1 VVNGSSQALRAV
13 VLPFVF
19 RRYLD
24 YNVFESLRTLHQQIR
39 DHAAKRSAGHPE
51 RANDVKLSR
60 GGIREIEFTVQLL
73 QVVRGGQFPELRTR
87 PTLDALQR
95 VAKAGLMPQATADAL
110 GAAYVFLRQVEHRIQ
125 YLDDQQT
132 HVLPTRDDDLAWI
145 AQTLGHANTCEFLS
159 ALDGHREVVA
169 QEFDTLLGGDRDC
182 KTCNGKNGKNG
193 NGREHAEL
201 DAVLTDFKGPVRER
215 LALWGDS
222 PRVLALRDDARGRLM
237 RLLQRTAQWLTEGRI
252 SEVAVLRMAD
262 WIEPLLRRESYLA
275 LMLERPSVY
284 ERLLRLLGAA
294 KWPARYLLQH
304 PGVIDELAGGNL
316 FDTRFDAAEFE
327 AELQARRVALQ
338 RTGEDDEESLM
349 NLLRRAHHA
358 EQFRTLA
365 RDVEGVLT
373 VEQVADDLSALADA
387 VLRVTARWCWDRLKN
402 RHREQPAIAI
412 IGYGKL
418 GGKELG
424 YGSDLDIVFV
434 YDDEDERAQ
443 EIYAAY
449 VRKMINWMTVKTA
462 EGDIYE
468 IDTALRPNGNSGL
481 LVTRF
486 EAYADYQQQR
496 GSNTAWTWEHQAM
509 TRARF
514 VMGWPSLAPR
524 FDAVRHAVI
533 SAPRDA
539 GSLKAEIVA
548 MRERVRQGHPV
559 KPDHFDV
566 KHSPGGMVDAEFAVQ
581 YLVLLHTAA
590 HPELADNVG
599 NIALLIRAEV
609 AGLLPMGQGQAAA
622 NAYREMRRLQHRA
635 RLNEEPTQVDPAT
648 LTAEREALLAVWR
661 SVMG

>member
-1 VVNGSSQALRAV
+1 
-13 VLPFVF
+13 
-19 RRYLD
+19 
-24 YNVFESLRTLHQQIR
+24 
-39 DHAAKRSAGHPE
+39 
-51 RANDVKLSR
+51 
-60 GGIREIEFTVQLL
+60 
-73 QVVRGGQFPELRTR
+73 
-87 PTLDALQR
+87 
-95 VAKAGLMPQATADAL
+95 
-110 GAAYVFLRQVEHRIQ
+110 
-125 YLDDQQT
+125 
-132 HVLPTRDDDLAWI
+132 
-145 AQTLGHANTCEFLS
+145 
-159 ALDGHREVVA
+159 VA

-193 NGREHAEL
+193 TGREHAEL
-201 DAVLTDFKGPVRER
+201 ESVLIDFKGPVRER
-215 LALWGDS
+215 LAQWVDS
-222 PRVLALRDDARGRLM
+222 PRVLALREDARGRLT
-237 RLLQRTAQWLTEGRI
+237 RLLQRTAQWLGEGRI

-338 RTGEDDEESLM
+338 RTGEDDDESLM

-387 VLRVTARWCWDRLKN
+387 VLRVTARWCWGRLKN
-402 RHREQPAIAI
+402 RHREEPAIAI

-539 GSLKAEIVA
+539 VSLKAEIVA
-548 MRERVRQGHPV
+548 MRERVRQGHLV
-559 KPDHFDV
+559 KADHFDV

-581 YLVLLHTAA
+581 YLVLLHTAK

-609 AGLLPMGQGQAAA
+609 AGLLPIGQGQAAA

-635 RLNEEPTQVDPAT
+635 RLNEEPTQVDPAS
-648 LTAEREALLAVWR
+648 LTVEREALLAVWR
-661 SVMG
+661 HVMG

>member
-1 VVNGSSQALRAV
+1 
-13 VLPFVF
+13 
-19 RRYLD
+19 
-24 YNVFESLRTLHQQIR
+24 
-39 DHAAKRSAGHPE
+39 
-51 RANDVKLSR
+51 
-60 GGIREIEFTVQLL
+60 
-73 QVVRGGQFPELRTR
+73 
-87 PTLDALQR
+87 
-95 VAKAGLMPQATADAL
+95 
-110 GAAYVFLRQVEHRIQ
+110 
-125 YLDDQQT
+125 
-132 HVLPTRDDDLAWI
+132 
-145 AQTLGHANTCEFLS
+145 
-159 ALDGHREVVA
+159 
-169 QEFDTLLGGDRDC
+169 
-182 KTCNGKNGKNG
+182 
-193 NGREHAEL
+193 
-201 DAVLTDFKGPVRER
+201 
-215 LALWGDS
+215 
-222 PRVLALRDDARGRLM
+222 
-237 RLLQRTAQWLTEGRI
+237 
-252 SEVAVLRMAD
+252 
-262 WIEPLLRRESYLA
+262 
-275 LMLERPSVY
+275 
-284 ERLLRLLGAA
+284 
-294 KWPARYLLQH
+294 
-304 PGVIDELAGGNL
+304 
-316 FDTRFDAAEFE
+316 
-327 AELQARRVALQ
+327 
-338 RTGEDDEESLM
+338 
-349 NLLRRAHHA
+349 
-358 EQFRTLA
+358 
-365 RDVEGVLT
+365 VEGVLT

-387 VLRVTARWCWDRLKN
+387 VLRVTAHWCWDRLKT
-402 RHREQPAIAI
+402 RHREDPAIAI

-443 EIYAAY
+443 EVYAAY

-524 FDAVRHAVI
+524 FDDVRHAVI

-539 GSLKAEIVA
+539 DSLKAEIVA

-599 NIALLIRAEV
+599 NIALLQRAEK
-609 AGLLPMGQGQAAA
+609 AGLLPAKVGEAAA

-661 SVMG
+661 CVMG

>member
-1 VVNGSSQALRAV
+1 
-13 VLPFVF
+13 
-19 RRYLD
+19 
-24 YNVFESLRTLHQQIR
+24 
-39 DHAAKRSAGHPE
+39 
-51 RANDVKLSR
+51 
-60 GGIREIEFTVQLL
+60 
-73 QVVRGGQFPELRTR
+73 
-87 PTLDALQR
+87 
-95 VAKAGLMPQATADAL
+95 MAT
-110 GAAYVFLRQVEHRIQ
+110 
-125 YLDDQQT
+125 
-132 HVLPTRDDDLAWI
+132 
-145 AQTLGHANTCEFLS
+145 
-159 ALDGHREVVA
+159 
-169 QEFDTLLGGDRDC
+169 
-182 KTCNGKNGKNG
+182 
-193 NGREHAEL
+193 
-201 DAVLTDFKGPVRER
+201 
-215 LALWGDS
+215 
-222 PRVLALRDDARGRLM
+222 
-237 RLLQRTAQWLTEGRI
+237 
-252 SEVAVLRMAD
+252 
-262 WIEPLLRRESYLA
+262 
-275 LMLERPSVY
+275 
-284 ERLLRLLGAA
+284 
-294 KWPARYLLQH
+294 
-304 PGVIDELAGGNL
+304 
-316 FDTRFDAAEFE
+316 
-327 AELQARRVALQ
+327 
-338 RTGEDDEESLM
+338 
-349 NLLRRAHHA
+349 
-358 EQFRTLA
+358 
-365 RDVEGVLT
+365 
-373 VEQVADDLSALADA
+373 
-387 VLRVTARWCWDRLKN
+387 
-402 RHREQPAIAI
+402 

-462 EGDIYE
+462 EGDVYE

-514 VMGWPSLAPR
+514 VMGWSSLAPR

-539 GSLKAEIVA
+539 VSLKAEIVA

-559 KPDHFDV
+559 KADHFDV

-635 RLNEEPTQVDPAT
+635 RLNEEPTQVDPSV
-648 LTAEREALLAVWR
+648 LTREQAAILALWCE
-661 SVMG
+661 VMG